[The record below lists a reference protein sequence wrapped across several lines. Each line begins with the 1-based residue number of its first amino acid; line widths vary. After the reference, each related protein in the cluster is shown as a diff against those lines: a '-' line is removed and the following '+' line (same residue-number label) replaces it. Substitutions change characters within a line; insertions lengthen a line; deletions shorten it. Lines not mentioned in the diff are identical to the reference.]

1 MCGGNS
7 MLQAAR
13 FSEGSFFQGELS
25 SANQSPKLFLPWAPQ
40 RKLHLRPAFTAQ
52 FALLQAEPRISPCCS
67 AVSFHS
73 ENLSALLNLFLLS
86 SFLAE
91 DNETVTTR
99 CDHMDANACSSLLPT
114 ALGL

>member
-1 MCGGNS
+1 MCDGNR

-25 SANQSPKLFLPWAPQ
+25 SANQSLKLFLPWAPQ

-52 FALLQAEPRISPCCS
+52 FALLQAEPCISPCRT

-73 ENLSALLNLFLLS
+73 ENLSALLMKVSLNENL
-86 SFLAE
+86 
-91 DNETVTTR
+91 TTR

>member
-73 ENLSALLNLFLLS
+73 ENLSALS
-86 SFLAE
+86 MKVCSFIAE
-91 DNETVTTR
+91 CSETLTTR